1 MGRLFQ
7 IPDSKFLDMAEQD
20 YGLWRRSFK
29 NRSKEYKRYVNQINK
44 IFGLED
50 TDKFDTKRAPKF
62 WAGKRRNP
70 RFIFVSLNPG
80 QGKERNKRSNDKEL
94 AKNWDFYKKKRDNE
108 FKTRGEK
115 GAKSKFFLA
124 FYKIL
129 SGLDNV
135 ESKKKLDWYY
145 FHKHAL
151 NLNLFPFH
159 SKTSQS
165 YPSRFSAIKLAVIM
179 EHLALL
185 LKYIEK
191 RKPDMCFFNGKVWE
205 TLFIKHGLISENK
218 IKDKITFRNGAVLYF
233 FKYNKKKYVLLNR
246 FLSYGSGLTD
256 DELRRKM
263 PKAIKTFLKIK

>member
-7 IPDSKFLDMAEQD
+7 IPDSKFLDVASQD

-80 QGKERNKRSNDKEL
+80 RSKSNDKEL

-115 GAKSKFFLA
+115 GAKSNFFLA

-191 RKPDMCFFNGKVWE
+191 RKPDM
-205 TLFIKHGLISENK
+205 
-218 IKDKITFRNGAVLYF
+218 
-233 FKYNKKKYVLLNR
+233 
-246 FLSYGSGLTD
+246 
-256 DELRRKM
+256 
-263 PKAIKTFLKIK
+263 